1 MFNMTT
7 MKKNQKGSSLL
18 FTLIVLVAMLFG
30 TIALFR
36 SSDTSTAVAGNL
48 AFKEASVNASDIAV
62 RQAFE
67 QLKTIADP
75 DAEVSVDPAIVGA
88 YYPIQRKVT
97 TDGIVCSTLAFNSAS
112 ACDNTAMTWGK
123 GIPVGVNG
131 IDIAYYVIDRL
142 CNVTSPGAQAN
153 ASCLVDTPYVPDCHM
168 ADLSKCP
175 TVPPAISYRITVKVT
190 GANKTES
197 YVQVT
202 MSQS

>member
-1 MFNMTT
+1 
-7 MKKNQKGSSLL
+7 MKNKQKGSSLL

-30 TIALFR
+30 TIALFK
-36 SSDTSTAVAGNL
+36 STDASTSVAGNL

-62 RQAFE
+62 KKAFE
-67 QLKTIADP
+67 QLKAIADP
-75 DAEVSVDPAIVGA
+75 DVEVTADNAVVGA
-88 YYPIQRKVT
+88 YYPIQRKT
-97 TDGIVCSTLAFNSAS
+97 STDGIVCSTLAFNSGN
-112 ACDNTAMTWGK
+112 ACNNAAMSWGK
-123 GIPVGVNG
+123 GFSVGVNG
-131 IDIAYYVIDRL
+131 TDTAYYVIDRL
-142 CNVTSPGAQAN
+142 CNVAAPGAQAN
-153 ASCLVDTPYVPDCHM
+153 ASCLVDTPYVPECHM